1 MIAKATVHDNGVRL
15 ARYLT
20 TGKEGEIAALWEL
33 SGFASA
39 DIIEA
44 FRSVHIMAAGTR
56 CEHPFFHIQVRN
68 RDTEFL
74 TRDQWLIVADRIER
88 ILGLADQP
96 RALAFHTDRQTGSE
110 HMHLAFSRIDHE
122 TLTARKLP
130 FFKRRLNTLSRD
142 LENDFD

>member
-1 MIAKATVHDNGVRL
+1 MIAKGTTHDNGVRL
-15 ARYLT
+15 ARYLI

-44 FRSVHIMAAGTR
+44 FRSVHVMAAGTR

-68 RDTEFL
+68 RESECL

-88 ILGLADQP
+88 ILGLGGQP
-96 RALAFHTDRQTGSE
+96 RAIAFHMDRRTGGE

-122 TLTARKLP
+122 TLTARTLP
-130 FFKRRLNTLSRD
+130 FFKRRLNSLSRE
-142 LENDFD
+142 LETEL